1 MEFKDVFKEL
11 RKDFGYTATK
21 IAAVVGYSKN
31 IIYEWEKG
39 RTQPNIETLNK
50 LARLFDVTVDYLTGN
65 SDELGQTVANV
76 ELTEAERNL
85 LFYFRN
91 TTVAGQRAISDSAKS
106 IYEALKSAHG
116 IAPAN

>member
-1 MEFKDVFKEL
+1 MLKIKDL
-11 RKDFGYTATK
+11 RVEKGYTQKVLAEK
-21 IAAVVGYSKN
+21 INTSAKN
-31 IIYEWEKG
+31 IWAWENEKCE
-39 RTQPNIETLNK
+39 PCISDLNK
-50 LARLFDVTVDYLTGN
+50 LARLFDVTVDYLSGN
-65 SDELGQTVANV
+65 SDELGQAVANV

-106 IYEALKSAHG
+106 IFEALKSAHG